1 MLEFRDRISVPNL
14 DDNSIILD
22 IETTGVSRTDS
33 SVIIVGIIDSS
44 GNIMQF
50 SIDNIEEEAQLL
62 KTVKPHLD
70 NRDIITYN
78 GQNFDIPFLK
88 SRYEFFNME
97 SFEENSQFDIYRY
110 FITNRLITDIETFNL
125 QDIEKYFTIDRFEN
139 FEFEKDR
146 DIYKDLNN
154 IDLEKILLHNKY
166 DIVNTYKV
174 FEKIETIEDKKKF
187 SIENTDFYIQSINID
202 KNFLE
207 LNIHTKNLD
216 IDHFYQNKNYKLEWT
231 RDVLKIKLKIIRGY
245 IADNVF
251 GYVHILDTNL
261 ENIDNK
267 TYNLP
272 ENIAIVFDERYFIEN
287 IKEIVKYLIQKYIN
301 L

>member
-50 SIDNIEEEAQLL
+50 AIDNIEEESQLL

-207 LNIHTKNLD
+207 LNIYTKNLD

-245 IADNVF
+245 IADNVI

-267 TYNLP
+267 DYNLP
-272 ENIAIVFDERYFIEN
+272 KNIAIVFDKRYFIEN
-287 IKEIVKYLIQKYIN
+287 IKEIVKYLIQKCIN

>member
-50 SIDNIEEEAQLL
+50 AIDNIEEEAQLL

-78 GQNFDIPFLK
+78 GQSFDIPFLK

-97 SFEENSQFDIYRY
+97 SFEKNSQFDIYRY

-207 LNIHTKNLD
+207 LNIHTKNLE

-231 RDVLKIKLKIIRGY
+231 RDVLKIKLKIIKGY

-267 TYNLP
+267 DYNLP
-272 ENIAIVFDERYFIEN
+272 KNIAIVFDKRYFIEN
-287 IKEIVKYLIQKYIN
+287 IKEIVKYLIQKCIN

>member
-174 FEKIETIEDKKKF
+174 LEKIETIEDKKKF

-207 LNIHTKNLD
+207 LNIYTKNLD

-245 IADNVF
+245 IADNVI

-267 TYNLP
+267 DYNLP
-272 ENIAIVFDERYFIEN
+272 ENIVIVFDERYFIEN

>member
-50 SIDNIEEEAQLL
+50 AIDNIEEEAQLL

-78 GQNFDIPFLK
+78 GQSFDIPFLK

-154 IDLEKILLHNKY
+154 INLEKILLHNKY

-187 SIENTDFYIQSINID
+187 SIENTDFYIQFINID
-202 KNFLE
+202 KHFLE

>member
-78 GQNFDIPFLK
+78 GQSFDIPFLK

-154 IDLEKILLHNKY
+154 INLEKILLHNKY

-245 IADNVF
+245 IADNVI

-267 TYNLP
+267 DYNLP
-272 ENIAIVFDERYFIEN
+272 ENIVIVFDERYFIEN
-287 IKEIVKYLIQKYIN
+287 IKEIVKYLIQKCIN